1 MPVEVLPE
9 MTIIW
14 PKKEDRRVN
23 MSLIEKFKRWAD
35 KCGWFLFEE
44 KDIDNIRV
52 LKYILP
58 DGADKTI
65 RIEK

>member
-9 MTIIW
+9 MTIVW
-14 PKKEDRRVN
+14 PKIEERRIT

-35 KCGWFLFEE
+35 KNSWFLIEE
-44 KDIDNIRV
+44 KDIDNMRV

-58 DGADKTI
+58 DGVDKTI